1 MGIIKQNK
9 SNELLLFVCI
19 SFVLSTGCSNAE
31 AISSESVKSQFAD
44 PPRQYSSG
52 PLWVW
57 NDMLT
62 EEQIVSTMRD
72 LAGQKVRQVFV
83 HPRPGL
89 MTPYLSDDWFRLWKV
104 ALKEA
109 ERLDMNVWIYD
120 ENSYPSGFAGG
131 LVPDAMPESR
141 GRGLHIREEKQP
153 PKLSDDII
161 AVYRPTDKVYEN
173 VTEAIKSGEKM
184 PEADYLVAYVQRAGN
199 SPWHGG
205 KCYVDLLY
213 PGVTEK
219 FLAITMDAYRREVGD
234 QFGKRIPGAFTDEP
248 QLRPAGGLPW
258 TDDFPQVFE
267 KRWGYRLTDHLP
279 SLTRPIGDWRRIR
292 HNYFQVMLE
301 MFIER
306 WGKPFY
312 EFCERNG
319 LEFTGHYW
327 EHEWPN
333 CVGVPDNMA
342 MSAWQQRPG
351 IDTLMNQ
358 YREDTHAQFGNA
370 RAARELSSVANQL
383 GRKRTLCEA
392 YGAGGWDLR
401 FEDMKR
407 IGDWLYVLGINTLN
421 EHLSYITIRGA
432 RKRDHPQSFS
442 YHEPWWKAYH
452 VMAGYFTRL
461 SLVLSQGEQI
471 NRVLLIQ
478 PTTTAWMYQADSSQG
493 TRLGEIG
500 NKFQDMVLSLEHA
513 QVEYDIG
520 CEDIMAREGSIEEG
534 LLKVGKRRYETVVL
548 PPSTENVNTKTM
560 ELLEAYLEGGGT
572 IICCGPPPER
582 VDGRLSDRGQKASKH
597 SGWSRLDPVTVPRK
611 LLTRPAK
618 GLTILRDEDDKGIL
632 FHHRRQMDDGEFLFL
647 VNTSITAPSSG
658 TIWSTS
664 QGIEQWELQTGKI
677 SKYAFQKLWNGN
689 IKAQFQLPPS
699 GSLLLFLTKDSRNP
713 TSPEPEVTSIIE
725 AVGSPEIRRLENNV
739 LTLDYVDITAGGETR
754 KNIYFYQASQ
764 FAFDKN
770 GMGRNPWDSAVQ
782 FRDELIKKKFPADSG
797 FEATYRFT
805 IDKQVPN
812 PLYIVIER
820 PDLYTITCNGKT
832 VSPIKNSWWLDKSF
846 GKINIR
852 DAAKVGRNS
861 VTIKARPFTIYHE
874 LEPAYVLGN
883 FALEAS
889 DSGFVIVPDRP
900 LGFDH
905 TGTHITT
912 PDGSMWLS
920 SGIGFRPNV
929 ENDGDPY
936 IVFDLGKTVD
946 LRTIKI
952 WNYNE
957 VNLTGR
963 GVKKLI
969 ITGSVDGKEDSF
981 TIPVGTFNID
991 QATSGSIGPSTE
1003 PDFPQALN
1011 VEAAGVR
1018 FVKFDI
1024 LSNHNGVT
1032 FPASDAGNDNA
1043 FVGLSEV
1050 RFFETPDKAT
1060 NLKRI
1065 SSVAIYDV
1073 SSELTINFNRRA
1085 AFLTDGS
1092 GLNVTG
1098 WDRQGHPFYAEGVLY
1113 TQRFVVTKPKGRYLV
1128 ELPHW
1133 NGSVAQVIVN
1143 GKAAGYIGFPPW
1155 QCDVTSFIKPGTN
1168 NIEVIVIGTLK
1179 NTLGP
1184 HHAGQTVGAA
1194 WPNMFQGGPETG
1206 PPAGNRYHTIGYG
1219 LFEPFVLKNTIIEAG
1234 L

>member
-1 MGIIKQNK
+1 
-9 SNELLLFVCI
+9 
-19 SFVLSTGCSNAE
+19 
-31 AISSESVKSQFAD
+31 
-44 PPRQYSSG
+44 
-52 PLWVW
+52 
-57 NDMLT
+57 
-62 EEQIVSTMRD
+62 
-72 LAGQKVRQVFV
+72 
-83 HPRPGL
+83 
-89 MTPYLSDDWFRLWKV
+89 
-104 ALKEA
+104 
-109 ERLDMNVWIYD
+109 
-120 ENSYPSGFAGG
+120 
-131 LVPDAMPESR
+131 
-141 GRGLHIREEKQP
+141 
-153 PKLSDDII
+153 
-161 AVYRPTDKVYEN
+161 
-173 VTEAIKSGEKM
+173 
-184 PEADYLVAYVQRAGN
+184 
-199 SPWHGG
+199 
-205 KCYVDLLY
+205 
-213 PGVTEK
+213 
-219 FLAITMDAYRREVGD
+219 
-234 QFGKRIPGAFTDEP
+234 
-248 QLRPAGGLPW
+248 
-258 TDDFPQVFE
+258 
-267 KRWGYRLTDHLP
+267 
-279 SLTRPIGDWRRIR
+279 
-292 HNYFQVMLE
+292 
-301 MFIER
+301 
-306 WGKPFY
+306 
-312 EFCERNG
+312 
-319 LEFTGHYW
+319 
-327 EHEWPN
+327 
-333 CVGVPDNMA
+333 
-342 MSAWQQRPG
+342 
-351 IDTLMNQ
+351 MNQ
-358 YREDTHAQFGNA
+358 YREDTHAQFGNV

-407 IGDWLYVLGINTLN
+407 IGDWLYVLGVNTLN

-493 TRLGEIG
+493 PRLSQIG
-500 NKFQDMVLSLEHA
+500 NRFQDMVLSLERA

-520 CEDIMAREGSIEEG
+520 CEDIMAREGSVEEG
-534 LLKVGKRRYETVVL
+534 LLKVGKRQYETVVL
-548 PPSTENVNTKTM
+548 PPLTENLNTKTM
-560 ELLEAYLEGGGT
+560 ELLEAYLKNGGT
-572 IICCGPPPER
+572 VICCGPPPER
-582 VDGRLSDRGQKASKH
+582 VDGRLSDRGQKAARQ

-611 LLTRPAK
+611 LLIRPT
-618 GLTILRDEDDKGIL
+618 GLTILRDEGDKGIL
-632 FHHRRQMDDGEFLFL
+632 FHHRRQMDDGQFLFL

-664 QGIEQWELQTGKI
+664 QGIEQWYLQTGKI
-677 SKYAFQKLWNGN
+677 SKYAFQKLWNGT

-713 TSPEPEVTSIIE
+713 TPPESEVTSIIE
-725 AVGSPEIRRLENNV
+725 AKGSPEIRRLENNV
-739 LTLDYVDITAGGETR
+739 LTLDYVDVTAGGETK
-754 KNIYFYQASQ
+754 KNIYFYRANQ
-764 FAFDKN
+764 FVFQQN
-770 GMGRNPWDSAVQ
+770 GMSRNPWDSAVQ
-782 FRDELIKKKFPADSG
+782 FRDKLIRKKFPADSG

-812 PLYIVIER
+812 PLYAVIER
-820 PDLYTITCNGKT
+820 PDLYTITCNGKA
-832 VSPIKNSWWLDKSF
+832 VFPIKNSWWLDKSF

-905 TGTHITT
+905 SGTHITT

-920 SGIGFRPNV
+920 NGIGFRPNV

-936 IVFDLGKTVD
+936 IVFDLGEPGD
-946 LRTIKI
+946 LCKIRI

-963 GVKKLI
+963 GVKQVL
-969 ITGSVDGKEDSF
+969 ITGSADGKEDSF

-991 QATSGSIGPSTE
+991 QAISGTIGPSTE
-1003 PDFPQALN
+1003 PDFPQTLN
-1011 VEAAGVR
+1011 VNAAGVR

-1032 FPASDAGNDNA
+1032 FPTSDGGNDNA

-1050 RFFETPDKAT
+1050 QFFAITKNTT
-1060 NLKRI
+1060 NLRRI
-1065 SSVAIYDV
+1065 SPVTIHDV
-1073 SSELTINFNRRA
+1073 SSELTGDFNRRA

-1098 WDRQGHPFYAEGVLY
+1098 WDLQGHPFYADGVLY
-1113 TQRFVVTKPKGRYLV
+1113 TQRFVVTQPKGRYLV

-1143 GKAAGYIGFPPW
+1143 DKAAGYIGFPP
-1155 QCDVTSFIKPGTN
+1155 SR
-1168 NIEVIVIGTLK
+1168 
-1179 NTLGP
+1179 
-1184 HHAGQTVGAA
+1184 
-1194 WPNMFQGGPETG
+1194 
-1206 PPAGNRYHTIGYG
+1206 GN
-1219 LFEPFVLKNTIIEAG
+1219 VM
-1234 L
+1234 